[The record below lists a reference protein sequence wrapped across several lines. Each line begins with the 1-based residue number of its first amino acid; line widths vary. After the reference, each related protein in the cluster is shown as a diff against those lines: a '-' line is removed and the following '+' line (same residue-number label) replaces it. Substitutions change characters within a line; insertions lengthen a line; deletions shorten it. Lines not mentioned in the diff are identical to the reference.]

1 MLEIEMDKNFSKT
14 KKKKNPKHLGQVS
27 TGREEG
33 WNGEWALDK
42 KQGEVAQEE
51 KSAEHIWGEAN
62 PAPLGK
68 LPGGGRSNF
77 PITATVS
84 ATGSTCEPG

>member
-14 KKKKNPKHLGQVS
+14 KKKNKKHLGQVS
-27 TGREEG
+27 TGREEV
-33 WNGEWALDK
+33 WNGEWALEK
-42 KQGEVAQEE
+42 KQGEVAQE

-68 LPGGGRSNF
+68 LPGGGRSKF
-77 PITATVS
+77 PITTTVS